1 MKKIQVI
8 FAVGNWCPAVEA
20 YAFGYNNGLPWGF
33 IKEDLQNFKQE
44 TYGTILIMG
53 AGTFASLPKMLPG
66 RMHVVVADKRGE
78 VKTKSNETP
87 HVTVTS
93 LQAAIDACQNYS
105 SGNYDGIDISIIGGP
120 SLIYQ
125 GTKIADKVIV
135 SHIKT
140 KKPVLADTFL
150 HFDVDN
156 FQDFTEF
163 KTVKFRKL
171 TDHDGPDIASFEI
184 NYGYRN
190 AE

>member
-8 FAVGNWCPAVEA
+8 FAIGNWCPAAEA
-20 YAFGYNNGLPWGF
+20 YAFGYDNGLPWGH

-44 TYGTILIMG
+44 TYGTILVMG

-66 RMHVVVADKRGE
+66 RMHVVVGDNRGE
-78 VKTKSNETP
+78 VKNKSNETP
-87 HVTVTS
+87 HIMVPT

-105 SGNYDGIDISIIGGP
+105 SGNYDGIGISIIGGP

-125 GTKIADKVIV
+125 GTKIADKVII

-140 KKPVLADTFL
+140 KHAVPADTFL

-156 FQDFTEF
+156 FQDFIESKTIEF
-163 KTVKFRKL
+163 HKIAENN
-171 TDHDGPDIASFEI
+171 GPDIASFEI

-190 AE
+190 VE